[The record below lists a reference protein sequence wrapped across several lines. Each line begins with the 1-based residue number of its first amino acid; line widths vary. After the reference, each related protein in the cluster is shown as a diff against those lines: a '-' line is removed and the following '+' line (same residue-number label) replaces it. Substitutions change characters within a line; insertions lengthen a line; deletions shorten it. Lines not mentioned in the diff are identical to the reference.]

1 MVCAAAPSG
10 GGGGEDGSLLPL
22 RLAQMM
28 EAVEVLLQGIGE
40 DVQREGLRKTP
51 LRVASAF
58 QGALAGY
65 QLSAKEIIGPALFT
79 EVGAGGETGCGGG
92 SGGIVV
98 VSNMDSF
105 AVCESCFLPF
115 RLRCHVVYVSC
126 GERVVG
132 LSKFPRVA
140 EMFAK
145 RLQNPQQFADQL
157 VEALN
162 NSFGPLGVG
171 VVVETWHLRWP
182 SVCAESWKAS
192 PRTDGGLC
200 SEERLGFGWIPLTV
214 FAGKGQFENFNCSL
228 WDEFLTILQLEDLD
242 LERASLDGANQ
253 RKSWCPFLIYDGQ
266 GLTSSLGNYNFTVP
280 AVSCNGSSG
289 RGNALPTASE
299 LASATAMARGVESL
313 LRGMAVD
320 FSKDELRC
328 TAVRYVQWILAAT
341 HGSRGSPS
349 LSQHGQDGHGLTGCH
364 ANGTVQSNRNAFL
377 SNGTGSLSNGNG
389 SLSNGVLGPENVGLK
404 GSNVNGCCAIQ
415 SNGTTRSM
423 GTLSNWNTHLSDG
436 ILSNHHHHSDV
447 GSGSISE
454 HPRISN
460 GGVRYRN
467 GTTLSD
473 TNGTM
478 SNGGSVSRME
488 VTAGVDNFSSEGV
501 LCLELD
507 ISFASLCEHH
517 LLPFLGIVHVGYI
530 RAKGS
535 RPIDRSLVLKI
546 VALYSG
552 RLQVQERLTRQ
563 IVEAVVSFAGLQ
575 GAMVVVE
582 ASHMCIMSRGVEKAA
597 STTATVATIG
607 KFSTDSAIRAAFLK
621 RLPRKGAKKFLGH

>member
-1 MVCAAAPSG
+1 MVRAAAPS
-10 GGGGEDGSLLPL
+10 GGEDGSLLPL
-22 RLAQMM
+22 RLTQMM

-58 QGALAGY
+58 QEALAGY

-98 VSNMDSF
+98 VSNIDSF

-126 GERVVG
+126 GQRVVG

-145 RLQNPQQFADQL
+145 RLQNPQKFADQL

-171 VVVETWHLRWP
+171 VVVETWHLQWP
-182 SVCAESWKAS
+182 GIFAESGKVS

-228 WDEFLTILQLEDLD
+228 WDEFLTILQLEGLD
-242 LERASLDGANQ
+242 LERASLDGTENGGTNE
-253 RKSWCPFLIYDGQ
+253 RKSWCPFLIYDEQ

-280 AVSCNGSSG
+280 AVSCNGCSG

-320 FSKDELRC
+320 SSKEELWC
-328 TAVRYVQWILAAT
+328 TAMRYVQWILAAT
-341 HGSRGSPS
+341 NGSRGSSS
-349 LSQHGQDGHGLTGCH
+349 LSQHGQDGHGWNGCH
-364 ANGTVQSNRNAFL
+364 VNGTVQSNGNAFL
-377 SNGTGSLSNGNG
+377 SNGVS
-389 SLSNGVLGPENVGLK
+389 GPENGVLK

-415 SNGTTRSM
+415 NNGTTHSM
-423 GTLSNWNTHLSDG
+423 GTLSNGNTHLSDG
-436 ILSNHHHHSDV
+436 NLSNHHHHSHV
-447 GSGSISE
+447 GSVSE

-460 GGVRYRN
+460 GVVRYGN

-478 SNGGSVSRME
+478 STGGSVSRME
-488 VTAGVDNFSSEGV
+488 VTSGVDNFSSEGV

-507 ISFASLCEHH
+507 MSFASLCEHH

-597 STTATVATIG
+597 SATATVATIG

-621 RLPRKGAKKFLGH
+621 RLPRKGAKKLLGH